1 MPTLELV
8 DLPGIVLARTNEG
21 AAKEPDNITQQ
32 TVDCTTRFLSS
43 SDTAVVLCIVAA
55 AEPNLRTVKALGLL
69 QESAQYEKLKSST
82 IGVFAQTDKLYDAA
96 FEDEGRHGPRW
107 KLEARLRGTADDQ
120 VHLQHGFVAV
130 KNRNSRSKDK
140 AQDLSGCWSTE
151 NAWFDKESAFRQDA
165 KENKAVAEE
174 LSDRLGLCA
183 LLKKID
189 TVFCKHLNEHWVPK
203 EVAAVD
209 KELGEIQARHDEVS
223 ACVRRLEGVEG
234 GDRAAFRTHVQKR
247 IASVLSD
254 ANLEVWC
261 RAYVQ
266 DIGVRTSDQ
275 WDKNSLVACLRG
287 VHKATTDLEPCIKK
301 AHTHFFNVFQTALRA
316 EFGKTSDPNDRHFI
330 DLRPYDTVLQG
341 ALKELASYM
350 STLGSKAEEVYKA
363 DLDKLRREL
372 LVHRGDLRQAGSGPS
387 LETAARLILL
397 QHLLLPCVQRIGDAA
412 PSVPWLPPV
421 GTFAAGASVFKEKKL
436 QLEAQMRT
444 CEEVKKSLRALC

>member
-8 DLPGIVLARTNEG
+8 DLPGIVLARTNE
-21 AAKEPDNITQQ
+21 PDNMTQQ

-174 LSDRLGLCA
+174 LSDSLGLCA

-189 TVFCKHLNEHWVPK
+189 TVFCKHLNDHWVPK

-209 KELGEIQARHDEVS
+209 KELGEIQARHDEMS
-223 ACVRRLEGVEG
+223 ACVRRLEG
-234 GDRAAFRTHVQKR
+234 GDRAAFRTHVQNR

-254 ANLEVWC
+254 SNLEAWC
-261 RAYVQ
+261 RDYVQ
-266 DIGVRTSDQ
+266 QQVRGTAGAQ
-275 WDKNSLVACLRG
+275 WDKGCLVACLRG
-287 VHKATTDLEPCIKK
+287 VHKATTDLEPSIKN
-301 AHTHFFNVFQTALRA
+301 AHTHFFNVFETALRA
-316 EFGKTSDPNDRHFI
+316 EFGKTSDPNDTQLI
-330 DLRPYDTVLQG
+330 DLRPYATVLEDV
-341 ALKELASYM
+341 LRELSSYM
-350 STLGSKAEEVYKA
+350 RTLGTKAEQVWKA
-363 DLDKLRREL
+363 NLDKLRDAL
-372 LVHRGDLRQAGSGPS
+372 LVHRGDLQQAGSGPS
-387 LETAARLILL
+387 LESAVRLVLL
-397 QHLLLPCVQRIGDAA
+397 QHLLLPCVQGLDLAV
-412 PSVPWLPPV
+412 PSVPWMPPAR
-421 GTFAAGASVFKEKKL
+421 TFAAGASAFKQQKQ
-436 QLEAQMRT
+436 QLEAQMKTR
-444 CEEVKKSLRALC
+444 EEVKKSLRALC

>member
-82 IGVFAQTDKLYDAA
+82 IGVFAQTDKLYDAT

-130 KNRNSRSKDK
+130 KNRNSRSKAK
-140 AQDLSGCWSTE
+140 TQDLSGCWSTE
-151 NAWFDKESAFRQDA
+151 NAWFAKESAFRRDA
-165 KENKAVAEE
+165 KENTAVAAE

-189 TVFCKHLNEHWVPK
+189 TVFCKHLNDHWVPK

-209 KELGEIQARHDEVS
+209 KELGEIKAKHDEVS
-223 ACVRRLEGVEG
+223 ACVRRLEG

-254 ANLEVWC
+254 ANLEAWC

-266 DIGVRTSDQ
+266 EQLRGVCAGAQ

-301 AHTHFFNVFQTALRA
+301 AHTHFFNVFETALRA
-316 EFGKTSDPNDRHFI
+316 EFGKTSDRNDRPFI